1 MQTRIPKLDKLPYQ
15 IYICNLSLSASAP
28 FHDGM
33 EANHIRSVGT
43 LLGCYEIICPRSWG
57 ARNPHLITIYICR
70 CWSTGD
76 LASRNSNASP
86 YTTFVFSYFPSLST
100 LARFPPLPRLRAMH
114 RFPNKRASKDTPSFF
129 LLLPACCSLQPI
141 YRFPLKMFLYD
152 TTVLLRIAHQLPQEL
167 E

>member
-1 MQTRIPKLDKLPYQ
+1 MQIRIPKPDKLPYQ
-15 IYICNLSLSASAP
+15 IYLCNLSLSASAS

-100 LARFPPLPRLRAMH
+100 LARFPLSLACAPCIGSRINERARTRHLFSCCFLHVARFSLSTGFLWKCFFMILPYKC
-114 RFPNKRASKDTPSFF
+114 PG
-129 LLLPACCSLQPI
+129 
-141 YRFPLKMFLYD
+141 
-152 TTVLLRIAHQLPQEL
+152 
-167 E
+167 